1 MKKILL
7 ILLLISS
14 GAKSGVIHE
23 LNKAFTNTFIDQID
37 GTLKIKFF
45 RTIPTAW
52 AFATKK
58 GNNYTITIFGGYL
71 NNPNLTF
78 DSLSLLLCHELGHI
92 LGGAP
97 KRHDDG
103 GNLTWSSVEGQAD
116 FFAPKCLI
124 SFLKSNPEFD
134 GTEVFLDETNVPENL
149 LFECESIYDRAL
161 CLRVLKASMDL
172 IKVFRYNENHKG
184 ESLPS
189 FNNPDPTVVDTIWE
203 KHPNLQCRLDTYVAA
218 ILDRPRPK
226 CWFFITKSSIR
237 QCHKEW
243 PQPILHF

>member
-1 MKKILL
+1 ML

-14 GAKSGVIHE
+14 GAHSGVITD
-23 LNKAFTNTFIDQID
+23 LNKAFTKTFIDKID
-37 GTLKIKFF
+37 GTLKIKIF
-45 RTIPTAW
+45 RRIPSAW

-58 GNNYTITIFGGYL
+58 ENNYTITVFGGYF
-71 NNPNLTF
+71 NNPNITF

-92 LGGAP
+92 LGGSP
-97 KRHDDG
+97 KRHDDE

-124 SFLKSNPEFD
+124 NFLKTNPEFD
-134 GTEVFLDETNVPENL
+134 GTEVFLDSTPIPENL
-149 LFECESIYDRAL
+149 LLECESTYNRGL
-161 CLRVLKASMDL
+161 CLRFFKASIDL
-172 IKVFRYNENHKG
+172 IKVFRYNEHHKD

-189 FNNPDPTVVDTIWE
+189 FNTPDPTVVNTLWE

-226 CWFFITKSSIR
+226 CWFFYKRYHGID
-237 QCHKEW
+237 
-243 PQPILHF
+243 